1 MISGIF
7 DKTKPIN
14 YLLILGFTFIFYW
27 FVQLFVEKNDYDLQ
41 QTAVQSLI
49 LFMLLLS
56 ILVINFV
63 VNRNQITNAN
73 SFVILYFALLLI
85 IFPKA
90 ITDNNAILCNFF
102 LLLACRRLISLK
114 SLKNIKLK
122 ILDATLWV
130 LTASLFYDWA
140 ALFLLLVFIA
150 IYIYEPKNINN
161 WLVPVVGVV
170 VFVLI
175 SFAVLI
181 LANNADFFERHYEFS
196 AGRNSF
202 SMPDMESWLK
212 LLIFVILI
220 IITGMAVFLKS
231 GKLGLGRIINLR
243 IIAIYFA
250 ISLLVGFLQSSH
262 ENFPVLLCFF
272 PGAVFMGKYVE
283 IIKRQKIKELVL
295 LGSILLSIIILLIDV
310 LIK

>member
-1 MISGIF
+1 M
-7 DKTKPIN
+7 
-14 YLLILGFTFIFYW
+14 
-27 FVQLFVEKNDYDLQ
+27 
-41 QTAVQSLI
+41 
-49 LFMLLLS
+49 
-56 ILVINFV
+56 
-63 VNRNQITNAN
+63 
-73 SFVILYFALLLI
+73 
-85 IFPKA
+85 
-90 ITDNNAILCNFF
+90 
-102 LLLACRRLISLK
+102 K

>member
-1 MISGIF
+1 M
-7 DKTKPIN
+7 
-14 YLLILGFTFIFYW
+14 
-27 FVQLFVEKNDYDLQ
+27 
-41 QTAVQSLI
+41 
-49 LFMLLLS
+49 
-56 ILVINFV
+56 
-63 VNRNQITNAN
+63 
-73 SFVILYFALLLI
+73 
-85 IFPKA
+85 A

-122 ILDATLWV
+122 LLDATLWV

-150 IYIYEPKNINN
+150 IYIYEPKNLNN
-161 WLVPVVGVV
+161 WLVPLVGVV

-181 LANNADFFERHYEFS
+181 LANNTDFFERHYEFS
-196 AGRNSF
+196 TGSNAF
-202 SMPDMESWLK
+202 TMPDGESWLK
-212 LLIFVILI
+212 LLTFGILI
-220 IITGMAVFLKS
+220 IITGVAVFLKS

-250 ISLLVGFLQSSH
+250 IALLVGLLQSSH
-262 ENFPVLLCFF
+262 HDFPVLISFF

-295 LGSILLSIIILLIDV
+295 FGSILLSIIILLIDV